1 MTPLLASLIATIL
14 VSTIALAGII
24 FLAFRKK
31 TLNKI
36 LLLLVGFSAGTLIGG
51 AFLHLIPEAV
61 EEGGWDN
68 VSIAIL
74 IGFSLFFVIE
84 RILKWHHCH
93 EQNNKCDVH
102 TFAYTN
108 LIGDGMHNF
117 IDGLIIATSFSID
130 YKLGIATTIAVIT
143 HELPQEISDFGV
155 LIYAGFSRM
164 KALLFNFASAMLA
177 IVGALVGYLLSSRV
191 ENIMY
196 LLLSFAAGGFIYIA
210 ASDLVPELH
219 KEKNLKK
226 TILSFTLFVIGV
238 VFMWGMKV
246 LFE

>member
-1 MTPLLASLIATIL
+1 MTPLLASLIATIII
-14 VSTIALAGII
+14 SAIALVGII
-24 FLAFRKK
+24 FLVFSKK

-51 AFLHLIPEAV
+51 AFLHLIPEAA
-61 EEGGWDN
+61 EKGDWDN
-68 VSIAIL
+68 VALAIL
-74 IGFSLFFVIE
+74 IGFSVFFIIE
-84 RILKWHHCH
+84 RILMWHHCH
-93 EQNNKCDVH
+93 EQEECDVH

-108 LIGDGMHNF
+108 LIGDGVHNF
-117 IDGLIIATSFSID
+117 IDGMVIAASFSVD
-130 YKLGIATTIAVIT
+130 YRLGIATSIAVIV

-155 LIYAGFSRM
+155 LLYAGFTKV
-164 KALLFNFASAMLA
+164 KALLFNFASAVLA
-177 IVGALVGYLLSSRV
+177 IFGALVGYFLSSRV

-226 TILSFTLFVIGV
+226 TILSFLLFVVGV
-238 VFMWGMKV
+238 VFMWGVKV